1 MKTAFYFVLFI
12 LNFQSFEGILTSTE
26 NEFYLFKKDL
36 IEVRNFQN
44 ELLKKISFDSQSKE
58 MIDFESVNDYNFF
71 IDKKNEF
78 YIVQKS
84 GGLVFKSINNKIKR
98 IDKSYDHDMTNF
110 SDVFIKNDT
119 IFKFGGY
126 GYWGARNFF
135 TFFCQKALEWE
146 YYKTNQ
152 SILPDGIFDFN
163 SSLIDNHYYV
173 SNGRFVDTSNRLND
187 QIINKEIWRFDFLS
201 KTWINLG
208 TSNIPKFNL
217 FHNTSLGA
225 IITSDYISKS
235 GNPKDFFFVDFKN
248 NNNSVYNNSSNLVF
262 DHSRSFIANDT
273 LYNLDKDLLV
283 SISLNS
289 IINENNL
296 VKKSP
301 IYLNTASL
309 FQGLTSTGLIIL
321 LFLVSFVI
329 FLKYKRNQMPIVS
342 ELGLRYKGIS
352 YSLDNKEKKILSLI
366 INKKEVPSKEIYEI
380 IKDEKL
386 SYPQNN
392 KKKKDIIKKLNL
404 KLFKILKIK
413 DFFLDKKSNDDQREI
428 VYFTNHSK
436 IFSRK

>member
-152 SILPDGIFDFN
+152 SIHPDGIFDFN

-248 NNNSVYNNSSNLVF
+248 NNNSVYKNSSNLVF
-262 DHSRSFIANDT
+262 DHSHSFIANDT